1 MRPFRLGSQ
10 TRCSYLRWLD
20 PQERGGGLTTLRWPD
35 REDRVRAAL
44 LRNAAF
50 RNLALQVVAEK
61 CAASAEPVRLVMI
74 GMDICTCTRCEM
86 LCKPL
91 LLHIPPTPPSRSCG
105 QDWESLRR
113 CDQWPLDPTLLVQ
126 QSVMA
131 CAFHVSSQ
139 GQFSPA
145 CSNVF
150 LHLPIRMVACLSSS
164 LCPAVTLALT
174 SFRRHEGTRR
184 GRYNMTPFTP
194 VLSALVVIL

>member
-35 REDRVRAAL
+35 RQDRVRAAL

-91 LLHIPPTPPSRSCG
+91 LLHIPPTPP
-105 QDWESLRR
+105 
-113 CDQWPLDPTLLVQ
+113 
-126 QSVMA
+126 
-131 CAFHVSSQ
+131 
-139 GQFSPA
+139 
-145 CSNVF
+145 
-150 LHLPIRMVACLSSS
+150 LP
-164 LCPAVTLALT
+164 
-174 SFRRHEGTRR
+174 
-184 GRYNMTPFTP
+184 
-194 VLSALVVIL
+194 